1 MLRDVPALCVTS
13 VSLEISFPRMTGA
26 EPRNLESILL
36 ILAATSG
43 CPGRQAARVF
53 EAFVLDVRLQ
63 K

>member
-1 MLRDVPALCVTS
+1 
-13 VSLEISFPRMTGA
+13 MTGA

-36 ILAATSG
+36 ILAAISG